1 VTDSVSI
8 AGGPRPSQPAA
19 ARPAAFKAR
28 AIAIGALAGYTIL
41 RVAANR
47 GLFASDTAE
56 IVDAL
61 IFLVADVAVIV
72 SCYLAARS
80 ARDDPATRQAW
91 LWVMFASVATGV
103 GANLAEWN
111 VLQHPNTELGLW
123 HHLIFA
129 FGYLATLAGLLSF
142 PIAPR
147 RRADR
152 ITMSFDIAT
161 VALSGGMILWYWCI
175 RAGAFNGATSL
186 ATKAIVIG
194 YPAADI
200 AVLLTSAILLVR
212 SSDDRSRTIF
222 GFFGL
227 AYLCSSVAD
236 FWYGYLEINS
246 VTLNRSTVIDVCW
259 LAGVLLLTVA
269 AVSQLR
275 QPPLADGPRRVEVRW
290 IAEIPFIAVGLAFA
304 MLFLA
309 SRENREGVEVQL
321 GVGALVMTVLAI
333 ARQRISA
340 REATRLWSER
350 AARDARFRA
359 MVQHS
364 SDVIVVLDASLR
376 TTYVSPAIEGVLG
389 LDAEL
394 GLGRTFIEWV
404 AADDRSAAAALLDR
418 VVAIPF
424 ATESLRCKMVHADG
438 TLRTMET
445 VASNLLANPAV
456 EGLVLNSRDITERT
470 ALEAQLQHTQKLE
483 VVGRL
488 AGGVA
493 HDFNN
498 LLMVIGAN
506 AEFVLSDDSD
516 VEARREAAEEIKDTT
531 KRAAALT
538 KQLLSFSR
546 KQESRPAII
555 NPNDIV
561 RHVERMLLRLMQHA
575 ARFSTDLSDAP
586 SSIEIDPGQLE
597 QALLNLAVNSRD
609 AMPVGGLLRMRT
621 RNVKITERTSA
632 EHGVLLPGDYVAI
645 SVEDNGAGMSAEVRS
660 RIFEPFFTTKPMG
673 SGTGLGL
680 AMVLGVVQQAGGQI
694 LVESVRGEGTCITL
708 YLPVVLNAAK
718 QAPER
723 PQAATMRGTGRILV
737 VDDEEGVRTVLQR
750 LLRRVGYEVD
760 AVGDARTALAMLAV
774 TPLRFDLV
782 LSDILMPEKTGLE
795 LAAEIIDAKVPVSI
809 VLMTGFADNATV
821 REATETRRLPVL
833 RKPFEVEQLAAIV
846 EEALARGCPR
856 RAAE

>member
-1 VTDSVSI
+1 MAAGLVSSEEQ
-8 AGGPRPSQPAA
+8 RS
-19 ARPAAFKAR
+19 RWKVLSFLR
-28 AIAIGALAGYTIL
+28 EHSTAIGALAIY
-41 RVAANR
+41 AAFRAVVNSGR
-47 GLFASDTAE
+47 ITEQGSIGFDW
-56 IVDAL
+56 L
-61 IFLVADVAVIV
+61 IFVAGNVCVVYWSFRAWAVT
-72 SCYLAARS
+72 
-80 ARDDPATRQAW
+80 RDEPATHRAW
-91 LWVMFASVATGV
+91 LIMGIAGIGQVIGSAAETAIQLQYGQLDLPLWVHLDF
-103 GANLAEWN
+103 
-111 VLQHPNTELGLW
+111 VLVYVLVV
-123 HHLIFA
+123 
-129 FGYLATLAGLLSF
+129 AGLLSF

-152 ITMSFDIAT
+152 ITLLFDIAT
-161 VALSGGMILWYWCI
+161 VALSGVMIFWYWSVRTGI
-175 RAGAFNGATSL
+175 FAPSTTL
-186 ATKAIVIG
+186 ASKAIVIG
-194 YPAADI
+194 YPSADL

-212 SSDDRSRTIF
+212 SADNRSRIIF
-222 GFFGL
+222 GYFAL
-227 AYLCSSVAD
+227 AYLSSSIAD
-236 FWYGYLEINS
+236 FWYGSLQ
-246 VTLNRSTVIDVCW
+246 TLPVYARATGLDVCW
-259 LAGVLLLTVA
+259 FA
-269 AVSQLR
+269 AVVLPIFAAATQLQHSAR
-275 QPPLADGPRRVEVRW
+275 QGTPSREPARW
-290 IAEIPFIAVGLAFA
+290 MAEIPSIAVALAFG

-309 SRENREGVEVQL
+309 IRDNREDVEVQL

-340 REATRLWSER
+340 REAARLLNER
-350 AARDARFRA
+350 AAYDARFRA

-364 SDVIVVLDASLR
+364 SDVVVVLDASLR

-394 GLGRTFIEWV
+394 GLGRTFVEWV
-404 AADDRSAAAALLDR
+404 SPDDRPMAAALLAR
-418 VVAIPF
+418 VASTSF
-424 ATESLRCKMVHADG
+424 STEPLRCKMVHADG

-445 VASNLLANPAV
+445 VVSNLLADPAV
-456 EGLVLNSRDITERT
+456 DGLVLNSRDITDRT
-470 ALEAQLQHTQKLE
+470 ALEEQLQHTQKLE

-516 VEARREAAEEIKDTT
+516 VEARREAAEEIRDTT

-546 KQESRPAII
+546 KQETRPAVI

-575 ARFSTDLSDAP
+575 ARFSTDLSDTPA
-586 SSIEIDPGQLE
+586 SIEIDPGQLE

-609 AMPVGGLLRMRT
+609 AMPNGGLLRMRT
-621 RNVKITERTSA
+621 RNVKITERTPA
-632 EHGVLLPGDYVAI
+632 ERGVLVPGDYVAI
-645 SVEDNGAGMSAEVRS
+645 SVEDDGAGMSADVRS
-660 RIFEPFFTTKPMG
+660 RIFEPFFTTKPIG

-694 LVESVRGEGTCITL
+694 LVESAPGEGTCITL
-708 YLPVVLNAAK
+708 YLPIAVGTAK

-723 PQAATMRGTGRILV
+723 PHASMLRGTGRILV

-750 LLRRVGYEVD
+750 LLRRIGYEVD
-760 AVGDARTALAMLAV
+760 AVGDAQTALAMLAV
-774 TPLRFDLV
+774 KPLRFDLV

-795 LAAEIIDAKVPVSI
+795 LAAEVIDAKVPVAI

-833 RKPFEVEQLAAIV
+833 RKPFEVDQLAAIV
-846 EEALARGCPR
+846 EETLSRRCPS
-856 RAAE
+856 RAEK

>member
-1 VTDSVSI
+1 MA
-8 AGGPRPSQPAA
+8 AGLASREEQRS
-19 ARPAAFKAR
+19 RWKWLSSLREHSF
-28 AIAIGALAGYTIL
+28 AIGALAIYAVFRALVNSGRMTEQGTI
-41 RVAANR
+41 A
-47 GLFASDTAE
+47 FDW
-56 IVDAL
+56 L
-61 IFLVADVAVIV
+61 IFVVANACVAYWSFRAWAV
-72 SCYLAARS
+72 S
-80 ARDDPATRQAW
+80 RDEPATHRAW
-91 LWVMFASVATGV
+91 LIIAIAAIGQTIGSA
-103 GANLAEWN
+103 AETTLEILYNQIALPLWIHLDF
-111 VLQHPNTELGLW
+111 VLVYVLV
-123 HHLIFA
+123 I
-129 FGYLATLAGLLSF
+129 AGLLSF

-152 ITMSFDIAT
+152 ITLSFDIAT
-161 VALSGGMILWYWCI
+161 VALSGVMIFWFWSV
-175 RAGAFNGATSL
+175 RSGAFEPSTTL
-186 ATKAIVIG
+186 ASKAIVIG
-194 YPAADI
+194 YPSADL
-200 AVLLTSAILLVR
+200 AVLLTAAILLVR
-212 SSDDRSRTIF
+212 SADNRSRTIF
-222 GFFGL
+222 GYFALG
-227 AYLCSSVAD
+227 YLCSSISD
-236 FWYGYLEINS
+236 FWYGYLQMSPGYQRN
-246 VTLNRSTVIDVCW
+246 TGLDVCW
-259 LAGVLLLTVA
+259 FA
-269 AVSQLR
+269 AVVLPIFAAATQLQHSAR
-275 QPPLADGPRRVEVRW
+275 KGAPRREAARW
-290 IAEIPFIAVGLAFA
+290 MAEIPSIAVALAFG

-309 SRENREGVEVQL
+309 IRDNREDVEVQL
-321 GVGALVMTVLAI
+321 GAGAFVMTVLAI

-340 REATRLWSER
+340 RDATRLWSER

-359 MVQHS
+359 LVQHS
-364 SDVIVVLDASLR
+364 SDVVVVLDSSLR
-376 TTYVSPAIEGVLG
+376 ASYVSPAIQGVLG

-394 GLGRTFIEWV
+394 GLGRTFVEWV
-404 AADDRSAAAALLDR
+404 TPEDRPMAAELLAR
-418 VVAIPF
+418 VASRPF

-445 VASNLLANPAV
+445 VASNLLADPAV
-456 EGLVLNSRDITERT
+456 EGVVLNSRDITQRT
-470 ALEAQLQHTQKLE
+470 ALEEQLQHTQKLE

-488 AGGVA
+488 AGGIA

-506 AEFVLSDDSD
+506 AEFVLSEDSD

-575 ARFSTDLSDAP
+575 ARVSTDLSDAP

-597 QALLNLAVNSRD
+597 QTLLNLAVNSRD

-632 EHGVLLPGDYVAI
+632 ERGVLLPGDYVAI
-645 SVEDNGAGMSAEVRS
+645 SVEDNGAGMSAEVRR

-723 PQAATMRGTGRILV
+723 PQTAMMRGTGRILV

-750 LLRRVGYEVD
+750 LLRRIGYEVD
-760 AVGDARTALAMLAV
+760 AVGDAQTALAMLAV

-795 LAAEIIDAKVPVSI
+795 LAAEIIDAKVPVAI

-833 RKPFEVEQLAAIV
+833 RKPFEVDQLAAIV
-846 EEALARGCPR
+846 EEALSRGYPPR
-856 RAAE
+856 TEE

>member
-1 VTDSVSI
+1 VTDSVST
-8 AGGPRPSQPAA
+8 AGVPRPSQPAA
-19 ARPAAFKAR
+19 ARLAAFHAPTF
-28 AIAIGALAGYTIL
+28 AIGALAIYAII
-41 RVAANR
+41 RFAANSER
-47 GLFASDTAE
+47 FAPGTAE
-56 IVDAL
+56 LVDA
-61 IFLVADVAVIV
+61 FCFAVANAAVILC
-72 SCYLAARS
+72 CYLAARS
-80 ARDDPATRQAW
+80 TREDPATRRAW
-91 LWVMFASVATGV
+91 LLVLFASIASAFGS
-103 GANLAEWN
+103 NLSEWN
-111 VLQHPNTELGLW
+111 AIRHPNTDLGLW

-129 FGYLATLAGLLSF
+129 FAYLATLAGLLSF

-161 VALSGGMILWYWCI
+161 VALSGAMILWYWCI

-186 ATKAIVIG
+186 ATKAMVVG

-200 AVLLTSAILLVR
+200 AVLLTSAILVVR

-236 FWYGYLEINS
+236 FWYGYLEIKS
-246 VTLNRSTVIDVCW
+246 ATYNRSTLIDVCW
-259 LAGVLLLTVA
+259 FGGVVLLTVA
-269 AVSQLR
+269 AAAQLR
-275 QPPLADGPRRVEVRW
+275 QPPLVDGPRRVEVRW

-309 SRENREGVEVQL
+309 IREDREAVEVQL
-321 GVGALVMTVLAI
+321 GVGALVMTMLAI

-340 REATRLWSER
+340 RDATRLWNER

-364 SDVIVVLDASLR
+364 SDVVVVLDAFLR

-404 AADDRSAAAALLDR
+404 APDDRAMAVALLAR
-418 VVAIPF
+418 VVSTPF
-424 ATESLRCKMVHADG
+424 SSESLYCKMVHADG

-445 VASNLLANPAV
+445 VASNLLTDSAV
-456 EGLVLNSRDITERT
+456 EGVVLNSRDITQRT
-470 ALEAQLQHTQKLE
+470 ALEEQLQHTQKLE
-483 VVGRL
+483 IVGRL
-488 AGGVA
+488 AGGIA

-516 VEARREAAEEIKDTT
+516 IEARREAAEEIKDTT

-621 RNVKITERTSA
+621 RNVKITERTAA
-632 EHGVLLPGDYVAI
+632 ERGVLLPGDYVAI
-645 SVEDNGAGMSAEVRS
+645 SVEDDGAGMSAEVRS
-660 RIFEPFFTTKPMG
+660 RIFEPFFTTKPIG

-694 LVESVRGEGTCITL
+694 LVESVQGQGTCITL
-708 YLPVVLNAAK
+708 HLPVVLTTAK

-723 PQAATMRGTGRILV
+723 PQASMMRGTGRILV

-750 LLRRVGYEVD
+750 LLRRIGYEVD
-760 AVGDARTALAMLAV
+760 AVGDAQTALAMLAV

-782 LSDILMPEKTGLE
+782 LSDILMPDKTGLE
-795 LAAEIIDAKVPVSI
+795 LAAEIIDAKIPVAI

-833 RKPFEVEQLAAIV
+833 RKPFEVDQLAAIV
-846 EEALARGCPR
+846 EEALSR
-856 RAAE
+856 RWPTRVEE